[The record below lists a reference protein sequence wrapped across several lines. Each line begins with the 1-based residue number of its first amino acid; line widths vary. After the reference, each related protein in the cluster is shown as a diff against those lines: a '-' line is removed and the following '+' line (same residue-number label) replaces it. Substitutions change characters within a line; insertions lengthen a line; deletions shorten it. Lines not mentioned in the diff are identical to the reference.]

1 MSRSCTHHR
10 AERCTNALALPVYG
24 AEPSPGICAQCEHY
38 EGPARGLGDR
48 VAAVTRATGIA
59 AATRVVSRVT
69 GKPCGCAQRRARL
82 NAAFPTS
89 YPQAESPKPSK
100 VDEPPEPI

>member
-1 MSRSCTHHR
+1 MTCRHHDGR
-10 AERCTNALALPVYG
+10 GCALGLYG
-24 AEPSPGICAQCEHY
+24 GRPSPGVCAGCEHY

-59 AATRVVSRVT
+59 AAARVVARVA

-89 YPQAESPKPSK
+89 CPQAESPKPSK
-100 VDEPPEPI
+100 VDEPREPI

>member
-1 MSRSCTHHR
+1 MSCKKLHDGCCTDPRTPWARDLLIAH
-10 AERCTNALALPVYG
+10 T
-24 AEPSPGICAQCEHY
+24 ICAGCEHY
-38 EGPARGLGDR
+38 DGPARGLGDR

-59 AATRVVSRVT
+59 AAARVVSRVT

-89 YPQAESPKPSK
+89 CPQAESSKPSK

>member
-1 MSRSCTHHR
+1 MSCRHHDGR
-10 AERCTNALALPVYG
+10 GCSLGLYG
-24 AEPSPGICAQCEHY
+24 GRPSPGVCAQCEHY
-38 EGPARGLGDR
+38 DGPARGLGDR

-59 AATRVVSRVT
+59 AATRVLSRIT
-69 GKPCGCAQRRARL
+69 GKPCGCSQRRARL

-89 YPQAESPKPSK
+89 CPQAESPKPSK

>member
-38 EGPARGLGDR
+38 DGPARGLGDR

-59 AATRVVSRVT
+59 AAARVVSRVT
-69 GKPCGCAQRRARL
+69 GKPCGCSQRRAKL

-89 YPQAESPKPSK
+89 CPQAESPKPSK

>member
-10 AERCTNALALPVYG
+10 DGLCTNALALPLYG

-38 EGPARGLGDR
+38 DGPARGLGDR

-59 AATRVVSRVT
+59 AAARVVSRVT
-69 GKPCGCAQRRARL
+69 TRA
-82 NAAFPTS
+82 AAAMPVALVT
-89 YPQAESPKPSK
+89 AATRSPSPRAGLS
-100 VDEPPEPI
+100 

>member
-1 MSRSCTHHR
+1 MSCTFR
-10 AERCTNALALPVYG
+10 IAEVCRHPRLERRPVDD
-24 AEPSPGICAQCEHY
+24 AACAACDRY
-38 EGPARGLGDR
+38 AGPDRGLGDK
-48 VAAVTRATGIA
+48 VARLTRATGIA
-59 AATRVVSRVT
+59 AAARVVSRVT
-69 GKPCGCAQRRARL
+69 GKPCGCSQRRAKL

>member
-1 MSRSCTHHR
+1 MSCTFR
-10 AERCTNALALPVYG
+10 IAEVCRHPRLERRPVDD
-24 AEPSPGICAQCEHY
+24 AACAACDRY
-38 EGPARGLGDR
+38 AGPDRGLGDK
-48 VAAVTRATGIA
+48 VARLTRATGIA

-69 GKPCGCAQRRARL
+69 GKPCGCAQRRAKL

-100 VDEPPEPI
+100 VYGGCEPI

>member
-1 MSRSCTHHR
+1 MTCRHHDGR
-10 AERCTNALALPVYG
+10 GCSLGLYG
-24 AEPSPGICAQCEHY
+24 GRPSPGVCAQCEHY
-38 EGPARGLGDR
+38 DGPARGLGDR

-59 AATRVVSRVT
+59 AAARVVSRVT

-89 YPQAESPKPSK
+89 CPQAESPEA
-100 VDEPPEPI
+100 V

>member
-1 MSRSCTHHR
+1 MSCKSLKSGCCIDPRTPW
-10 AERCTNALALPVYG
+10 APDLQIA
-24 AEPSPGICAQCEHY
+24 PGICAQCEHY

-59 AATRVVSRVT
+59 AATRVVSRLT
-69 GKPCGCAQRRARL
+69 GKPCGCAQRRAKL

-89 YPQAESPKPSK
+89 YPQSESPSASK
-100 VDEPPEPI
+100 VDGGSEPI